1 MHHNYAITRG
11 LLLPQT
17 VLMAV
22 AVTMGCQKARKVI
35 YQVSKKAAIEE
46 IMLRSAIKNNS
57 EASKNISE
65 IEIDSLLG
73 PSNYIGILGGI
84 LDSDFQR

>member
-73 PSNYIGILGGI
+73 PSNYIGI
-84 LDSDFQR
+84 